1 MYIHAPCKD
10 CEKRKIGGHSSCN
23 DYLKFRERLDDA
35 KKAEKL
41 DRQLLFNPRI
51 SRKSK

>member
-1 MYIHAPCKD
+1 MYIPAPCKD
-10 CEKRKIGGHSSCN
+10 CEKRKIGCHSSCD
-23 DYLKFRERLDDA
+23 DYLKFREWLDDV

-51 SRKSK
+51 NHKSR